1 MAKAVAV
8 VDDLFFAAKILDAAR
23 PLGLETEIIRAAD
36 FNPARLAQP
45 RPAVLI
51 VDLNATSADPIALIR
66 QLKSDPALGSV
77 PVVGFVSHVQVEVQ
91 EAARAAGC
99 DAVLPRSKFS
109 ATLPD
114 LLRRYT
120 AHTPAS

>member
-1 MAKAVAV
+1 VVKAVAV
-8 VDDLFFAAKILDAAR
+8 LDDLFFAAKILDAASQ
-23 PLGLETEIIRAAD
+23 LGLETEIIRPAD
-36 FNPARLAQP
+36 FKPARLAQP
-45 RPAVLI
+45 RAAVLI

-77 PVVGFVSHVQVEVQ
+77 PVVGFVSHVQVELQ
-91 EAARAAGC
+91 QAARAAGC
-99 DAVLPRSKFS
+99 DQVLPRSKFS

-120 AHTPAS
+120 AHIPAP